1 MSRTKTKRFTLRLSD
16 SEYETIMQKFKDSE
30 YKSVSKFF
38 HDTIYNSEKKYKRYT
53 DIDIWRVLSSAV
65 KELNMLGNNI
75 NQSTHILN
83 LKMNDITE
91 KTFLITELKKLREN
105 QFVVIQI
112 ANYIKELADKIE
124 QEYRESL

>member
-105 QFVVIQI
+105 QFV
-112 ANYIKELADKIE
+112 
-124 QEYRESL
+124 

>member
-38 HDTIYNSEKKYKRYT
+38 HDTIYNSDKKYKRYT

-75 NQSTHILN
+75 NQSTRILN
-83 LKMNDITE
+83 LKLNDVAE
-91 KTFLITELKKLREN
+91 KTFLATELKKLREN

>member
-1 MSRTKTKRFTLRLSD
+1 MSRTKTKRFTLRLSN

>member
-1 MSRTKTKRFTLRLSD
+1 
-16 SEYETIMQKFKDSE
+16 
-30 YKSVSKFF
+30 
-38 HDTIYNSEKKYKRYT
+38 
-53 DIDIWRVLSSAV
+53 
-65 KELNMLGNNI
+65 
-75 NQSTHILN
+75 
-83 LKMNDITE
+83 MNDITE

>member
-38 HDTIYNSEKKYKRYT
+38 HDTIYNSDKKYKRYT

-65 KELNMLGNNI
+65 KELNILGNNI

-83 LKMNDITE
+83 LKINDITE

>member
-65 KELNMLGNNI
+65 KELN
-75 NQSTHILN
+75 
-83 LKMNDITE
+83 
-91 KTFLITELKKLREN
+91 
-105 QFVVIQI
+105 I
-112 ANYIKELADKIE
+112 A
-124 QEYRESL
+124 